1 MDWKKIFASRAV
13 TLTLIALATVF
24 AIHVIAQNAEH
35 VRLDMTADDLYSLSD
50 GTLAILEKMREE
62 GVKPIEIKLFFSE
75 TAGKTL
81 PRFVKQFITYESYL
95 ESLLKELEVAGQGKI
110 KVSFFDPVPDSD
122 EAQDAEEYGL
132 DGKPINQ
139 EGDVFFFGLVL
150 ETQTGSRDKIE
161 FLWPN
166 QQETVEYEIVK
177 RLHGLIWPT
186 RKRVGVLAGL
196 EVLSEAEDPYMRQVL
211 AAQGRSPRDS
221 WISMQLLQE
230 QYEVSRIDSD
240 TDHISTDE
248 YDLVIVAHPKNLGK
262 RVLWALD
269 EWVQRGGNTLV
280 FVDPYAIEDQPP
292 PNPQNQFAQ
301 FQHDPSSSLG
311 PLLAK
316 WGIERREGEVA
327 ADLDLAVRRPVRQ
340 RAPAEQV
347 IVDLMI
353 DEEKREETL
362 DAAHP
367 VLKGLSNLRFFMAGS
382 LVATDGSQ
390 EKKDEDEDE
399 DEDEDAAGITR
410 TPLITTTAQG
420 GALKMKS
427 GFPEEG
433 TLVFLDMNE
442 PTKLIDRFAPS
453 EEPVVLAY
461 QVQGR
466 LPSLYPEGADLPEE
480 TPAPPP
486 GLPPGIQLPPPPP
499 GDETIHKDPVP
510 EQERQPATVL
520 VFADVDFISDLLAFQ
535 QTPFGAIA
543 ANDNHKVLLNAV
555 DYLFGSEHL
564 MKVRSKATIRRPFTL
579 FDEIEAQADVD
590 VLEREKQLRA
600 DVDRFQEELREKQM
614 TTSARNAALFEKQ
627 VQDEVDELNRKIRES
642 NAELREI
649 RKQKRA
655 ALEGEETFVRVTT
668 LGLTPA
674 LVLVLGLGLFFRRR
688 LRDVEARRSNK

>member
-1 MDWKKIFASRAV
+1 
-13 TLTLIALATVF
+13 
-24 AIHVIAQNAEH
+24 
-35 VRLDMTADDLYSLSD
+35 
-50 GTLAILEKMREE
+50 
-62 GVKPIEIKLFFSE
+62 
-75 TAGKTL
+75 
-81 PRFVKQFITYESYL
+81 
-95 ESLLKELEVAGQGKI
+95 
-110 KVSFFDPVPDSD
+110 
-122 EAQDAEEYGL
+122 
-132 DGKPINQ
+132 
-139 EGDVFFFGLVL
+139 
-150 ETQTGSRDKIE
+150 
-161 FLWPN
+161 
-166 QQETVEYEIVK
+166 
-177 RLHGLIWPT
+177 
-186 RKRVGVLAGL
+186 
-196 EVLSEAEDPYMRQVL
+196 
-211 AAQGRSPRDS
+211 
-221 WISMQLLQE
+221 
-230 QYEVSRIDSD
+230 
-240 TDHISTDE
+240 
-248 YDLVIVAHPKNLGK
+248 
-262 RVLWALD
+262 
-269 EWVQRGGNTLV
+269 
-280 FVDPYAIEDQPP
+280 
-292 PNPQNQFAQ
+292 
-301 FQHDPSSSLG
+301 
-311 PLLAK
+311 
-316 WGIERREGEVA
+316 
-327 ADLDLAVRRPVRQ
+327 
-340 RAPAEQV
+340 
-347 IVDLMI
+347 
-353 DEEKREETL
+353 
-362 DAAHP
+362 
-367 VLKGLSNLRFFMAGS
+367 MAGS

-390 EKKDEDEDE
+390 EKKDEDE

>member
-269 EWVQRGGNTLV
+269 EWVQRSLRHRG
-280 FVDPYAIEDQPP
+280 PAAAQPP
-292 PNPQNQFAQ
+292 EPVRAVPARPVVEPRAVARQVGPRAPRRRGRGRPRPGGAAAGAATRPGRAGDRRPDDRRGKARRDARRRAPGAQ
-301 FQHDPSSSLG
+301 GALQ
-311 PLLAK
+311 
-316 WGIERREGEVA
+316 
-327 ADLDLAVRRPVRQ
+327 LAVFHG
-340 RAPAEQV
+340 
-347 IVDLMI
+347 
-353 DEEKREETL
+353 RE
-362 DAAHP
+362 P
-367 VLKGLSNLRFFMAGS
+367 GG
-382 LVATDGSQ
+382 DG
-390 EKKDEDEDE
+390 
-399 DEDEDAAGITR
+399 R
-410 TPLITTTAQG
+410 
-420 GALKMKS
+420 
-427 GFPEEG
+427 
-433 TLVFLDMNE
+433 E
-442 PTKLIDRFAPS
+442 PRK
-453 EEPVVLAY
+453 
-461 QVQGR
+461 
-466 LPSLYPEGADLPEE
+466 
-480 TPAPPP
+480 
-486 GLPPGIQLPPPPP
+486 
-499 GDETIHKDPVP
+499 
-510 EQERQPATVL
+510 ER
-520 VFADVDFISDLLAFQ
+520 
-535 QTPFGAIA
+535 
-543 ANDNHKVLLNAV
+543 
-555 DYLFGSEHL
+555 
-564 MKVRSKATIRRPFTL
+564 
-579 FDEIEAQADVD
+579 
-590 VLEREKQLRA
+590 
-600 DVDRFQEELREKQM
+600 
-614 TTSARNAALFEKQ
+614 
-627 VQDEVDELNRKIRES
+627 
-642 NAELREI
+642 
-649 RKQKRA
+649 
-655 ALEGEETFVRVTT
+655 
-668 LGLTPA
+668 
-674 LVLVLGLGLFFRRR
+674 
-688 LRDVEARRSNK
+688 